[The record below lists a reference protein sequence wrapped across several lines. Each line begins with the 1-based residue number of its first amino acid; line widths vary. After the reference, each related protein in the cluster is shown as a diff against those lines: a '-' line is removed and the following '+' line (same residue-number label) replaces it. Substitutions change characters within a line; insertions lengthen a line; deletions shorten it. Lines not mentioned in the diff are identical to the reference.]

1 MELKIK
7 NKNNQIWLVKKRKSL
22 EIVLLKDRLDYVFTN
37 FSSNFNSNGKFFLK
51 KPAKNE
57 EKIDY
62 NNLFFENFSA
72 QNSVLI
78 NLRELDKKTGDN
90 FLIHPRRLQRV

>member
-1 MELKIK
+1 M
-7 NKNNQIWLVKKRKSL
+7 KKRL
-22 EIVLLKDRLDYVFTN
+22 IT
-37 FSSNFNSNGKFFLK
+37 
-51 KPAKNE
+51 
-57 EKIDY
+57 IIC
-62 NNLFFENFSA
+62 FFENFSA